1 MPNTQNNTTPNS
13 NNLFDIFKAQV
24 ESISAL
30 NDVIIKAKIGK
41 KVGKRI
47 DETTQVVLTAT
58 KSIYATLEEISKQN
72 PSQLQQASKVM
83 DSLFGSLGKVFDVIQ
98 ALAAMKFG
106 SVLVARIRIFRLKLV
121 TADLMDFLW
130 KVGLVNPAVFTA
142 GQTVLLSMNNGIG
155 TIIDL
160 IGRLKEIPFIFIAHR
175 RIKKLYRILFGHYP
189 HTPRKPGDVGL
200 YDIYKR
206 LSKGNV
212 LQNMVR
218 GSVAIKLM
226 AGALND
232 LTKALSLL
240 GLALPL
246 ILASWLAVKILNPIT
261 KSLSRIFRR
270 LGRHTKSII
279 KGSWVLM
286 FMAGSLSLFIAS
298 MVLVGITAVL
308 GYKFIGVALLVLV
321 GLVGIF
327 VLLGTIRPLI
337 KQGYKA
343 IKYIALAI
351 ALLGLVAI
359 TMALTGMFIAVNWKA
374 FLLFA
379 AYMTMLVGVFFVL
392 AFATKK
398 IQKGAKTILLISLCV
413 SILALVVMLMAL
425 IGQYIQVNW
434 EAMAVMV
441 IALGALVG
449 AVVAI
454 GLLHKKIEKGA
465 GAVVLIVA
473 FSLAMVIVMGAIAA
487 IAALGDPLKMLEVT
501 GIMILIVI
509 GLGAAAF
516 VAGQLQQDIMK
527 GLPAMLILGLIASI
541 MATVMMKIAA
551 AASIA
556 DPLEMLA
563 VVGIMTL
570 LIIAVGALAISAG
583 ALLAGPQAAIFA
595 LGIVA
600 IGMIAG
606 ICAAIA
612 GVGVA
617 IAAAA
622 KAIDSIGYNDP
633 KELAAVLNLPFA
645 ALIRGDENGESV
657 FTILKDLPGVITMAK
672 LVAKI
677 GMLAMI
683 MGETGLIANVLQHI
697 ASLNMPD
704 PEAGYDDKG
713 NPKGWKQM
721 QADDFAKASMNTS
734 VILGMTAAMFGDEER
749 EFTLGDGSRFKV
761 QVVDTAAIDKIGY
774 MTRIKVKRLAK
785 IVGYVGSMADVL
797 QHIASLNMPDPEKGY
812 DENGKPLG
820 WKQMQGPDFATAASN
835 AGTILSFFADLFA
848 DKPVT
853 RKILGQTVT
862 IGMTNE
868 LAGIENI
875 SRSMKRRIKR
885 LGEIVGVVGNMANTL
900 QNIASLNM
908 PDPTAGYTE
917 DGRPKNWI
925 SMGETAFTNATEN
938 AKKILT
944 TLLEVVASDDLA
956 TKLDNLSKKSA
967 QNFKNIMEPMGQISG
982 VVELIQSMASG
993 EYVKTWKDDP
1003 DNPGQRI
1010 PATFGTFDELL
1021 TQKAQI
1027 EKNITS
1033 LFSIVIGSIA
1043 KFETDSSY
1051 KAMRKGAKTAV
1062 SDVSEI
1068 VTSVKDPIEAMIEI
1082 YNTGLA
1088 GLDAADMTQKYN
1100 TVSSNMKKI
1109 LDDIS
1114 GINVRKDIA
1123 AQMEKNLKQTTA
1135 LFTTVSKTDVNKLR
1149 SAADLMKNIANLA
1162 RSIHGDFDGLAR
1174 VINEQ
1179 LLTALEEFRD
1189 ELRKINEEGITVNGG
1204 KRDDNVGD
1212 TLTDNRNPKVTNPDG
1227 KVDKGSQ
1234 QQQLDNRKK
1243 KLEEAVN
1250 DILKILKNAS
1260 TTPDSPS
1267 NTIKIS

>member
-30 NDVIIKAKIGK
+30 NDVIVKAKIDK

-83 DSLFGSLGKVFDVIQ
+83 DSLFGSLEKVFDVIQ

-106 SVLVARIRIFRLKLV
+106 SVLVARVRIFRLRLV
-121 TADLMDFLW
+121 TAELMAFLFR
-130 KVGLVNPAVFTA
+130 VGLVNPAVFTS
-142 GQTVLLSMNNGIG
+142 GETVLLAMNKGIG

-206 LSKGNV
+206 LSKGKV
-212 LQNMVR
+212 LQNMIK

-226 AGALND
+226 AGALKD
-232 LTKALSLL
+232 ITKALSLL

-286 FMAGSLSLFIAS
+286 FMASSLSLFIAS

-321 GLVGIF
+321 AVVGMF
-327 VLLGTIRPLI
+327 VLLGTIRKFI

-343 IKYIALAI
+343 IKYIVLAV

-359 TMALTGMFIAVNWKA
+359 TIALLGIFITTNWQGFLMFTLYMTVLIGVFLILALT
-374 FLLFA
+374 
-379 AYMTMLVGVFFVL
+379 
-392 AFATKK
+392 TKV
-398 IQKGAKTILLISLCV
+398 IQKGAKNILIITLCVTILALTAT
-413 SILALVVMLMAL
+413 ILALV
-425 IGQYIQVNW
+425 GQYIEANW
-434 EAMAVMV
+434 EAMLAMILLMGVLVGSIIAIGKLQKSILKALPAIIMISIFAGIMTAVMIG
-441 IALGALVG
+441 IA
-449 AVVAI
+449 
-454 GLLHKKIEKGA
+454 
-465 GAVVLIVA
+465 
-473 FSLAMVIVMGAIAA
+473 
-487 IAALGDPLKMLEVT
+487 T
-501 GIMILIVI
+501 
-509 GLGAAAF
+509 AAA
-516 VAGQLQQDIMK
+516 
-527 GLPAMLILGLIASI
+527 
-541 MATVMMKIAA
+541 
-551 AASIA
+551 IA
-556 DPLEMLA
+556 DPLEMLEI
-563 VVGIMTL
+563 VGIMTL
-570 LIIAVGALAISAG
+570 MILAIGGLAIAAG
-583 ALLAGPQAAIFA
+583 ALLAGPQAIFFA
-595 LGIVA
+595 LGLA
-600 IGMIAG
+600 ALTTIAG
-606 ICAAIA
+606 VCAAIA
-612 GVGVA
+612 GIALLVA
-617 IAAAA
+617 SVA
-622 KAIDSIGYNDP
+622 KTIDSTGYKDP

-657 FTILKDLPGVITMAK
+657 FTILKDLPGVVTMAK

-704 PEAGYDDKG
+704 PEAGYDSKG
-713 NPKGWKQM
+713 NPLGWKQM

-734 VILGMTAAMFGDEER
+734 VILGMTAAMFGDEEK

-761 QVVDTAAIDKIGY
+761 QVVDLESINKIGLL
-774 MTRIKVKRLAK
+774 TALKVKRLSK

-820 WKQMQGPDFATAASN
+820 WKQMQGPDFAAAASN

-868 LAGIENI
+868 LAGLENI
-875 SRSMKRRIKR
+875 SRKMRKRVSR
-885 LGEIVGVVGNMANTL
+885 LGEIVGVVGNMATTL
-900 QNIASLNM
+900 QNIASLTI
-908 PDPTAGYTE
+908 PDEIGE
-917 DGRPKNWI
+917 DGKVKTWKK
-925 SMGETAFTNATEN
+925 MGDPEFATATSNAQL
-938 AKKILT
+938 IIT
-944 TLLEVVASDDLA
+944 TLLSAVTSDEFTGQLEA
-956 TKLDNLSKKSA
+956 MSKKSA
-967 QNFKNIMEPMGQISG
+967 KNFKTILEPMGQIGGMVDLVKAMST
-982 VVELIQSMASG
+982 G
-993 EYVKTWKDDP
+993 EYVKKWGDDP
-1003 DNPGQRI
+1003 NNPGQRI
-1010 PATFGTFDELL
+1010 PIEYGNFIELL
-1021 TQKAQI
+1021 DNKDQI
-1027 EKNITS
+1027 QSNITS
-1033 LFSIVIGSIA
+1033 LFSIIIGSVA
-1043 KFETDSSY
+1043 QFETDGNY
-1051 KAMRKGAKTAV
+1051 KDMRIGAKKSIKDISSIITG
-1062 SDVSEI
+1062 I
-1068 VTSVKDPIEAMIEI
+1068 KDPIDTMIEI
-1082 YNTGLA
+1082 YNNGLA
-1088 GLDAADMTQKYN
+1088 SLDVEQMEKKYN
-1100 TVSSNMKKI
+1100 IVSANIKKI
-1109 LDDIS
+1109 IDDVS
-1114 GINVRKDIA
+1114 GATTKKDVAVQI
-1123 AQMEKNLKQTTA
+1123 EKNLKQTTA
-1135 LFTTVSKTDVNKLR
+1135 LFKSIDKTSVDKLR
-1149 SAADLMKNIANLA
+1149 SASDLMRNIASLA

-1179 LLTALEEFRD
+1179 LLTTLEEFRD
-1189 ELRKINEEGITVNGG
+1189 ELKRINEEGIMVNG
-1204 KRDDNVGD
+1204 RHSDNIGD
-1212 TLTDNRNPKVTNPDG
+1212 TLTDNKNPKVTNPDG
-1227 KVDKGSQ
+1227 KVEKGGQQHQ
-1234 QQQLDNRKK
+1234 QQQIDNKRKS
-1243 KLEEAVN
+1243 LERAVN
-1250 DILKILKNAS
+1250 DILTLLQNVSDGS
-1260 TTPDSPS
+1260 TPNSSTSL
-1267 NTIKIS
+1267 KIS